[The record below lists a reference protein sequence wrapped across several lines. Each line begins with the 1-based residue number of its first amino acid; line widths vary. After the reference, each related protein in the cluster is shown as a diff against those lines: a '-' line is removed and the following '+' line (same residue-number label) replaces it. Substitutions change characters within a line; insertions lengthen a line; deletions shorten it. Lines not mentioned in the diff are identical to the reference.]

1 MSRVCQ
7 LCEKKSQKGKKI
19 ALIWGVKYRS
29 IRHRR
34 PNLRKTTI
42 LIEDV
47 PVQVNVCTGCL
58 SAVKQGKFTG
68 ITYPEYISAEAK
80 AESKA

>member
-7 LCEKKSQKGKKI
+7 ICEKKSQKGKKI

-29 IRHRR
+29 IRHRQ

-42 LIEDV
+42 LVQDI
-47 PVQVNVCTGCL
+47 PVQVHICTDCL
-58 SAVKQGKFTG
+58 RTVKQGRIFG
-68 ITYPEYISAEAK
+68 VSYPQYVEAK
-80 AESKA
+80 VEAAKA